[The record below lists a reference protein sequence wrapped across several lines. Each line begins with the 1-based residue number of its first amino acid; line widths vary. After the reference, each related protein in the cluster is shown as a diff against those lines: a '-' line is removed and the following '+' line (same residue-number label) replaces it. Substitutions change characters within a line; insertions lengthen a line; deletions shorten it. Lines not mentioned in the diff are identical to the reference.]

1 MELPEPAPLAYDEV
15 IERYSVELLKV
26 AGDLAIRNHD
36 IAVTKS
42 GDLML
47 NDEVYS
53 ALYRLVQTW
62 RFTAPS
68 LATLFKLFAAARQRE
83 DDSEA
88 ELNNLRPLAGSPF
101 FARAQI
107 EKYHEANDKVGA
119 ARLALQSYAGAIVLV
134 LNGLLLAL
142 RDDLQCSQQD
152 WQSAGSIIGGY
163 PIGPFLEAAA
173 NNFRHVDEWTKT
185 RKPNHRQ
192 LASIRVLEAAFG
204 KKFRDISG
212 SRRNPNIAPEA
223 LELLADGEFENVSRK
238 FFAFA
243 NDLAARANATTPT
256 EIHK

>member
-1 MELPEPAPLAYDEV
+1 MDLSESAPLTYNEV
-15 IERYSVELLKV
+15 IERYSIELLK
-26 AGDLAIRNHD
+26 APGDLVIRNHD
-36 IAVTKS
+36 IAVTKT

-53 ALYRLVQTW
+53 AMYRLVQTW

-68 LATLFKLFAAARQRE
+68 LTILFALFDAARQRE
-83 DDSEA
+83 KDSVA
-88 ELNNLRPLAGSPF
+88 ELSNLRPLAGSPF
-101 FARAQI
+101 FGRAQI

-119 ARLALQSYAGAIVLV
+119 AQLALQSYAGPIVLV

-152 WQSAGSIIGGY
+152 WRSAGPIIGGY
-163 PIGPFLEAAA
+163 SIGAFLEAAA
-173 NNFRHVDEWTKT
+173 NNFRHEDEWTKT
-185 RKPNHRQ
+185 RAPNHRQ

-212 SRRNPNIAPEA
+212 SRHSPNIAPEA
-223 LELLADGEFENVSRK
+223 LELLADGDAENVSRK

-243 NDLAARANATTPT
+243 NDLATRANATAPN